1 MSERGL
7 RTITVNQIGYPEGGE
22 KIAVFTGAGHEFKVV
37 DVDHGNVVFQGQTG
51 TPRFDEASGVTV
63 HTGDFS
69 EVHAVGTYRIEQ
81 GEGIASASFI
91 ISDKPY
97 HELQQGLLKAFY
109 YYRCG
114 VELTEEHAGDW
125 KHKACHT
132 TEGIVYGEPE
142 RRLDCSG
149 GWHDAGDYGKYS
161 GPGAKAI
168 ADLLLAYELYPSA
181 FVSAIPIPESGGITP
196 DVLLECKVEL
206 DWLFKMQ
213 DYRTGGVYHKL
224 TTLSFPDLD
233 VMPEADT
240 ADLYFSPVSATATGD
255 FAGVMAMAARI
266 YEPFDSAYAKKCLD
280 AATLAWEWLVHH
292 PDAPGFI
299 NPPEISTGEYGDEND
314 KDERYW
320 AAAELY
326 RTTGKEE
333 YHQAIL
339 QLVQLSFSKYSLGW
353 ADMGGYGT
361 LAYLLNGEDLA
372 DRALYASLREGL
384 LAEAERLVEQSR
396 EDGYRIS
403 LKEDDY
409 IWGSNMLVMNNAMLL
424 VVAEYFSGDSSFA
437 DCALDHL
444 HYLMGRNVLDISY
457 VTGFGDHSVMHPH
470 HRPSVGDQ
478 VVDPVPGLVS
488 GGPDRGLHDEY
499 VVEHLQGKP
508 AAQCFADHELSY
520 STNEVTIYWNS
531 PAVFVTARFNQ

>member
-1 MSERGL
+1 MSERRL
-7 RTITVNQIGYPEGGE
+7 RTITVNQIGYPVGGE
-22 KIAVFTGAGHEFKVV
+22 KIAVFTGAGHDFQVV
-37 DVDHGNVVFQGQTG
+37 DVNHGNVVFEGQTG
-51 TPRFDEASGVTV
+51 APRFDEASGVTV

-69 EVHAVGTYRIEQ
+69 EVHAVGRYRIEQ

-114 VELTEEHAGDW
+114 VELTEEYAGVW

-132 TEGIVYGEPE
+132 AEGIVYGETE

-181 FVSAIPIPESGGITP
+181 FVSAIPIPESGGMTP

-255 FAGVMAMAARI
+255 LAGVMAMAARI

-280 AATLAWEWLVHH
+280 AATLAWEWLVQH

-299 NPPEISTGEYGDEND
+299 NPPEISTGEYGDGND

-333 YHQAIL
+333 YHQAVL

-353 ADMGGYGT
+353 ADMGAT
-361 LAYLLNGEDLA
+361 A
-372 DRALYASLREGL
+372 
-384 LAEAERLVEQSR
+384 
-396 EDGYRIS
+396 
-403 LKEDDY
+403 
-409 IWGSNMLVMNNAMLL
+409 
-424 VVAEYFSGDSSFA
+424 
-437 DCALDHL
+437 HL
-444 HYLMGRNVLDISY
+444 H
-457 VTGFGDHSVMHPH
+457 
-470 HRPSVGDQ
+470 
-478 VVDPVPGLVS
+478 
-488 GGPDRGLHDEY
+488 
-499 VVEHLQGKP
+499 
-508 AAQCFADHELSY
+508 
-520 STNEVTIYWNS
+520 IY
-531 PAVFVTARFNQ
+531 

>member
-1 MSERGL
+1 MSERTL
-7 RTITVNQIGYPEGGE
+7 RTITVNQIGYPVDGE
-22 KIAVFTGAGHEFKVV
+22 KIAVFSGSGHDFRIVNV
-37 DVDHGNVVFQGQTG
+37 DSGDVVFEGVSG
-51 TPRFDEASGVTV
+51 AERFDEASGVTV

-69 EVHAVGTYRIEQ
+69 EVSATGRYRIEQ

-114 VELTEEHAGDW
+114 VELTEEYAGDW

-132 TEGIVYGEPE
+132 AEGIVYGQTDL
-142 RRLDCSG
+142 RLDCSG

-181 FVSAIPIPESGGITP
+181 FVSAIPIPESDGHTP
-196 DVLLECKVEL
+196 DILLECKVEL

-213 DYRTGGVYHKL
+213 DHKTGGVYHKL
-224 TTLSFPDLD
+224 TTLNFPDLD
-233 VMPEADT
+233 VMPEDDT

-255 FAGVMAMAARI
+255 FAGVMAMAARV
-266 YEPFDSAYAKKCLD
+266 YEPFDSAYAKRCLV
-280 AATLAWEWLVHH
+280 AATLAWEWLVQH
-292 PDAPGFI
+292 PDVPGFT
-299 NPPEISTGEYGDEND
+299 NPLEISTGEYGDGID

-326 RTTGKEE
+326 RTTGNEE
-333 YHQAIL
+333 YHQAVL
-339 QLVQLSFSKYSLGW
+339 QLVKLEFPRYSLGW

-361 LAYLLNGEDLA
+361 LAYLLKGEEQA
-372 DRALYASLREGL
+372 DRTLYTSLKKGL
-384 LAEAERLVEQSR
+384 IAEAERLAEVSR
-396 EDGYRIS
+396 KDGFRIS
-403 LKEDDY
+403 LKEEDY

-424 VVAEYFSGDSSFA
+424 LAAEYFSGDSSFA

-457 VTGFGDHSVMHPH
+457 VTGYGDRPVKHPH
-470 HRPSVGDQ
+470 HRPSVGDH
-478 VVDPVPGLVS
+478 VADPVPGLVS
-488 GGPDRGLHDEY
+488 GGQIVG
-499 VVEHLQGKP
+499 
-508 AAQCFADHELSY
+508 SMM
-520 STNEVTIYWNS
+520 NM
-531 PAVFVTARFNQ
+531 